1 MKKNITWHDHSINK
15 IHRSVQKSQKSCL
28 LWLTGL
34 SGSGKS
40 TVAGA
45 LDELLFQRGYHSYL
59 LDGDNVRYGLNKDLG
74 LSDDDRRENIRRI
87 GEMSRLFVD
96 AGLITICAF
105 ISPFI
110 EERKRV
116 RSLLEQNEFIE
127 VFISTPLD
135 VCEERDPKGL
145 YKKARK
151 GQIKN
156 FTGIDGIYEPPID
169 PEIEVDTTSMDPA
182 ACAELIFET
191 LWKRRLIMDN
201 RVSKVQVVGGEK

>member
-1 MKKNITWHDHSINK
+1 MSRNITWHKHSINK
-15 IHRSVQKSQKSCL
+15 THRSVQKAQKSCL
-28 LWLTGL
+28 LWFTGL

-105 ISPFI
+105 ISPFAA
-110 EERKRV
+110 ERKQV
-116 RSLLEQNEFIE
+116 RELLDEHEFIE
-127 VFISTPLD
+127 VFIDTPLS

-145 YKKARK
+145 YQKARK
-151 GQIKN
+151 GEIKN
-156 FTGIDGIYEPPID
+156 FTGIDGIYEPPVK
-169 PEIEVDTTSMDPA
+169 PEVVVDTTSMDPE
-182 ACAELIFET
+182 ACAQQIFDY
-191 LWKRRLIMDN
+191 LWKKRLIMEN
-201 RVSKVQVVGGEK
+201 RLGRSVSVS